1 MCPLRLVAVCCCALA
16 GLASGAAAQ
25 TVYTWRAIVLHPP
38 GAYRSEAYGVSLS
51 GVSGY
56 IEAGDDPNIDGASL
70 WPSRVRP
77 LILLTPQ
84 GWTWSRIDGADGAV
98 QGGYVLY
105 FQDGVFE
112 THAALWSHTTESF
125 IDLDPGPPFH
135 CSSVTDVC
143 SNQQVGNVC
152 HPSGQSHAAV
162 WFNGDPKSVIDLH
175 PAGAGWSWALATD
188 GYRQGGRAAM
198 QGTIVAVLWKGTA
211 ASAVV
216 MHDPGGSFKTSQ
228 INGMAPGAQVGSAL
242 LFQPLRDHA
251 ILWRDTPESWIDMHP
266 SFHPNKNSY
275 MFATT
280 GDLHVGRSSG
290 RAGIWFGDD
299 PDSFHDLHQYVP
311 GSPGGSNADDIAIRA
326 GRVYI
331 AGRAT
336 FTRTQAVVWIGT
348 PVPAAPQR

>member
-1 MCPLRLVAVCCCALA
+1 
-16 GLASGAAAQ
+16 
-25 TVYTWRAIVLHPP
+25 
-38 GAYRSEAYGVSLS
+38 
-51 GVSGY
+51 
-56 IEAGDDPNIDGASL
+56 
-70 WPSRVRP
+70 
-77 LILLTPQ
+77 
-84 GWTWSRIDGADGAV
+84 
-98 QGGYVLY
+98 
-105 FQDGVFE
+105 
-112 THAALWSHTTESF
+112 
-125 IDLDPGPPFH
+125 
-135 CSSVTDVC
+135 
-143 SNQQVGNVC
+143 
-152 HPSGQSHAAV
+152 
-162 WFNGDPKSVIDLH
+162 
-175 PAGAGWSWALATD
+175 
-188 GYRQGGRAAM
+188 M
-198 QGTIVAVLWKGTA
+198 QGTIVAVLWQGTA

-280 GDLHVGRSSG
+280 GDLHVGRSNG

-311 GSPGGSNADDIAIRA
+311 GSPSGSNADDIAIRA
-326 GRVYI
+326 GRVYV

-348 PVPAAPQR
+348 PVSASPQR